1 MKTNA
6 KKLHNYFGENLLSS
20 IGSSL
25 TDLQPLASTMSD
37 GLKAAGISPPSELN
51 ALADSFNKNIV
62 APVSGTLG
70 GSNVG
75 GNILDYISK
84 QVTAFSNGQS
94 LSKVNSV
101 IGQGGLDTIGKLSF
115 QQRLGNIF
123 SSPLT
128 WVIVVVLVGVA
139 LMVFKRS

>member
-25 TDLQPLASTMSD
+25 SDLQPLASTMSD
-37 GLKAAGISPPSELN
+37 GLRAAGITPPSELS
-51 ALADSFNKNIV
+51 ALTESFNKNIV

-75 GNILDYISK
+75 GNVLDYISK
-84 QVTAFSNGQS
+84 QITAFANGQN
-94 LSKVNSV
+94 LNKVDAAV
-101 IGQGGLDTIGKLSF
+101 GAGGLATIGSLSF
-115 QQRLGNIF
+115 QQKLSAIF